1 MARRMQKL
9 GGGHEHAAR
18 LGPASGKPSSVM
30 GHPHQTDTTCS
41 RSRLRSSMELS
52 QAGYLHDVASRVP
65 GTVVKRSS
73 LLTIAWDVHFP
84 EKEVC
89 ALLA

>member
-1 MARRMQKL
+1 MARRVQKL
-9 GGGHEHAAR
+9 GGGHERVAR
-18 LGPASGKPSSVM
+18 LGPASGKPSSAV

-41 RSRLRSSMELS
+41 CSRPRSSMELS
-52 QAGYLHDVASRVP
+52 QAGYLRAVASRVP
-65 GTVVKRSS
+65 GTLVERRS
-73 LLTIAWDVHFP
+73 LLMIAWDVHFL